1 MRQKSRHCRPT
12 DGLVDGITL
21 VIQICITM
29 RTATIRDLRNEFARV
44 AAWIE
49 NGEEVVITKAGK
61 SFARL
66 VPNHPAPTP
75 RLVKPDIMARL
86 RKTWGDRVFS
96 AKEVEAMRAAEL
108 EGEEG

>member
-1 MRQKSRHCRPT
+1 MK
-12 DGLVDGITL
+12 
-21 VIQICITM
+21 
-29 RTATIRDLRNEFARV
+29 TATVRDPRNEFARV

-61 SFARL
+61 FFARL
-66 VPNHPAPTP
+66 VPAQPASPP

-86 RKTWGDRVFS
+86 RTTWGDRVFS

-108 EGEEG
+108 GEEEG

>member
-1 MRQKSRHCRPT
+1 MRK
-12 DGLVDGITL
+12 
-21 VIQICITM
+21 
-29 RTATIRDLRNEFARV
+29 ATVRDLRNEFARV

-49 NGEEVVITKAGK
+49 NGEEVLITRAGK

-66 VPNHPAPTP
+66 VPNHPAPTS
-75 RLVKPDIMARL
+75 RLVKPDIIARL
-86 RKTWGDRVFS
+86 RKTWADRIFS